1 MMPKAKFN
9 ELSSVIDSIKMV
21 SSTEFL
27 VNDRGTYLTADGH
40 GQKLRIDRSKT
51 NIYPFVELHEILYS
65 ILHTKQK
72 FLYYHTEKFDHYS
85 DTQKLTESLSEANTG
100 EGTWDPGWE
109 ITNIEENGQELAVQR
124 DGLTLWV
131 FPNEIFV
138 EENESSVGKNCY
150 IKIGKEFR
158 DLLPGFYMA
167 IGNATNNYNLENVVR
182 IYWNITTE
190 GAIKL
195 TKNLT
200 TELNLMNIPFRFK
213 ILKDPYA
220 FSRVDAAVLYINKE
234 YLTGSVYKDAEPELR
249 RLRSLIRND
258 HLIHYERG
266 EVPLK
271 QILSYLKL
279 LDRES
284 FVRLADTFSKEI
296 VSEFNRIIDAE
307 DDKADLRSNGVIS
320 LSDLAARYNVPIE
333 TVRLALQRR
342 EPGNLNSTDSNKDGL
357 RNYLIVGPYLIRKD
371 KIVDLQA
378 SLLKVNTLSEA
389 NLVIDKLRIPIFY
402 HIDLLSELGYDVIWR
417 GLDANNASI
426 KPHHDKLVNFP

>member
-234 YLTGSVYKDAEPELR
+234 YLTTSRKSLSKVYHIVGGYLNCPTPVFAKELAPGLALAESP
-249 RLRSLIRND
+249 RNS
-258 HLIHYERG
+258 H
-266 EVPLK
+266 
-271 QILSYLKL
+271 
-279 LDRES
+279 ES
-284 FVRLADTFSKEI
+284 FGENRCRILAEAIYETCKSG
-296 VSEFNRIIDAE
+296 VMSSDA
-307 DDKADLRSNGVIS
+307 K
-320 LSDLAARYNVPIE
+320 
-333 TVRLALQRR
+333 
-342 EPGNLNSTDSNKDGL
+342 
-357 RNYLIVGPYLIRKD
+357 
-371 KIVDLQA
+371 
-378 SLLKVNTLSEA
+378 LSE
-389 NLVIDKLRIPIFY
+389 VIKYFAKLG
-402 HIDLLSELGYDVIWR
+402 IDLNRAYINPNSVDDYDILLSGAFVYD
-417 GLDANNASI
+417 
-426 KPHHDKLVNFP
+426 